1 MTTGEVTTYDIYL
14 NIDSRT
20 SMESTWRETTRNKMV
35 LVVKVLKKEAKTKA
49 PGIMGKSLT
58 GLGANTPYLAL
69 PLTSIQLSQ
78 SEGLHGMF

>member
-1 MTTGEVTTYDIYL
+1 MTTYDI

-20 SMESTWRETTRNKMV
+20 SMEGTRRETTRSNMV
-35 LVVKVLKKEAKTKA
+35 PVVTVLKKEGQNKST
-49 PGIMGKSLT
+49 GIMGKSLT

-69 PLTSIQLSQ
+69 PLTSIQLSE